1 MNILEAFKKLEQGE
15 KVRPV
20 EWGKENYEGSEMYLY
35 NCYGKVTI
43 QAREKEDCKAFSIS
57 NKDIKSI
64 LLGNWEVFKMDKK
77 EQLKLDGMKFQLT
90 NFCEE
95 QRKYSFGCQNL
106 DNYGCSWLDCKMY
119 KTCYKKD
126 ENNKEHKIKDG
137 LNNWDM
143 LKIIETYQELNK

>member
-35 NCYGKVTI
+35 NRYGKVTI

-64 LLGNWEVFKMDKK
+64 LLGDWEIFKMDKK
-77 EQLKLDGMKFQLT
+77 EQLKLDGMKFQLN
-90 NFCEE
+90 NFCNK
-95 QRKYSFGCQNL
+95 QHRHSFGCQNL
-106 DNYGCSWLDCKMY
+106 DNHGCSWADCKMY
-119 KTCYKKD
+119 KTCYEKNGYNKKQ
-126 ENNKEHKIKDG
+126 KISDG
-137 LNNWDM
+137 LDDWDM
-143 LKIIETYQELNK
+143 LDIIEAYQELNK